1 MYICSL
7 MWVVYM
13 VQCLFSWSK
22 ACISHCWDQQL
33 CFQQRLVMTL
43 ALILSAHGLIY
54 KFLYVLTGTKYVWTA
69 ETHQTAYSS
78 VKHHFSNCSEI
89 CSVKTGCAVDM
100 CVSTDDIERQIQ
112 SESEE
117 IKDKRKQIL
126 YILNCLPLPKSNRTV
141 CGILKETSSIILNA
155 APQCAVYLHK

>member
-1 MYICSL
+1 M
-7 MWVVYM
+7 
-13 VQCLFSWSK
+13 FG
-22 ACISHCWDQQL
+22 QL
-33 CFQQRLVMTL
+33 KHIRLH
-43 ALILSAHGLIY
+43 IL
-54 KFLYVLTGTKYVWTA
+54 V
-69 ETHQTAYSS
+69 
-78 VKHHFSNCSEI
+78 SNTILVTSEI

-100 CVSTDDIERQIQ
+100 CVSTDDNERQIQ

>member
-1 MYICSL
+1 
-7 MWVVYM
+7 
-13 VQCLFSWSK
+13 
-22 ACISHCWDQQL
+22 
-33 CFQQRLVMTL
+33 MTL

-100 CVSTDDIERQIQ
+100 RVSTDDNERQIQ

-126 YILNCLPLPKSNRTV
+126 YILNCLPLPTSNRTV
-141 CGILKETSSIILNA
+141 CGILKETSSIILNV